1 MKLGRGQRILFE
13 GCFFYVSLIDFPL
26 QSATLKPYL
35 KAVKHTLEAAM
46 CLENFSS
53 QKVERHNKPEIEV
66 SCQNN
71 FLSFFNVITSRFKNP
86 QSCSLILLSFLG
98 MRKRG

>member
-1 MKLGRGQRILFE
+1 MVEDKGYYLKAVFD
-13 GCFFYVSLIDFPL
+13 VSLIDSSL

-66 SCQNN
+66 SCSNN
-71 FLSFFNVITSRFKNP
+71 YF
-86 QSCSLILLSFLG
+86 
-98 MRKRG
+98 

>member
-1 MKLGRGQRILFE
+1 MIHT
-13 GCFFYVSLIDFPL
+13 LIDSPL

-66 SCQNN
+66 SCSNN
-71 FLSFFNVITSRFKNP
+71 LCHICKMIISRFKNP

-98 MRKRG
+98 MRKRGYHSHTLNYLVNEFYL

>member
-1 MKLGRGQRILFE
+1 M
-13 GCFFYVSLIDFPL
+13 

-66 SCQNN
+66 SVAE
-71 FLSFFNVITSRFKNP
+71 LYDNV
-86 QSCSLILLSFLG
+86 
-98 MRKRG
+98 

>member
-1 MKLGRGQRILFE
+1 MVDGKGYYLKAV
-13 GCFFYVSLIDFPL
+13 FYVSLTDSSL

-66 SCQNN
+66 SCANS
-71 FLSFFNVITSRFKNP
+71 FLSF
-86 QSCSLILLSFLG
+86 L
-98 MRKRG
+98 

>member
-1 MKLGRGQRILFE
+1 MKKTPCTSLLHPVWHLGSTISVL
-13 GCFFYVSLIDFPL
+13 L

-66 SCQNN
+66 GH
-71 FLSFFNVITSRFKNP
+71 LIVI
-86 QSCSLILLSFLG
+86 
-98 MRKRG
+98 

>member
-1 MKLGRGQRILFE
+1 M
-13 GCFFYVSLIDFPL
+13 

-66 SCQNN
+66 SDLFKQSLL
-71 FLSFFNVITSRFKNP
+71 FL
-86 QSCSLILLSFLG
+86 
-98 MRKRG
+98 

>member
-1 MKLGRGQRILFE
+1 M
-13 GCFFYVSLIDFPL
+13 

-66 SCQNN
+66 SGVANYD
-71 FLSFFNVITSRFKNP
+71 
-86 QSCSLILLSFLG
+86 
-98 MRKRG
+98 